1 VLGRRRHRNTEAILV
16 RTLLLA
22 IAVTA
27 ALWWLLRPRR
37 RSRRAD
43 QYAASP
49 EPTYRAVKT
58 FRTPGGV
65 ATTVYDI
72 YEHGRLVATTWRCD
86 CGVERY
92 DGPASRHEA
101 IRHHEAHVR

>member
-1 VLGRRRHRNTEAILV
+1 
-16 RTLLLA
+16 
-22 IAVTA
+22 
-27 ALWWLLRPRR
+27 
-37 RSRRAD
+37 
-43 QYAASP
+43 
-49 EPTYRAVKT
+49 VKT